1 MVVFAGTTV
10 RVVVVINILAR
21 RAVLSLL
28 RPHAAGTMLW
38 LVLGTPVALRGWR
51 LMMLWNTPLVVLRL
65 PVVLL
70 RLCRRLLM
78 RLAPGVLL
86 LLVLRSLIPGVI
98 RTVVL
103 RFLAIPLVM
112 LLMLLRFPRRVLM
125 RWAPSV
131 LLLMALPLLP
141 RVVLAAMLLVPPVV
155 LLLLL
160 PAVWLELRMLMR
172 LPPGVLLLVT
182 LLIPRIVL
190 AAMLVVMML
199 RLPPMM
205 LWLFPAILLWI
216 LLLPTAWLMRLV
228 LLLPTARLLGL
239 VPVLLRLF
247 LILLWPRVLRLL
259 VVLLRLISL
268 LLVTLLISLLLLVT
282 LLLVTLRGV
291 RVSVLF
297 ESLGRLVEI
306 LLPVHVAV
314 LVLCIVQPGRTFP
327 INVPDK
333 VVRVDEAELVR
344 DAAPLLLAEPGVRGV
359 LLLVLEDILVLV
371 QRVNERVHEVV
382 DSDLFDVTVL
392 ALVNANLL
400 DGLAM
405 VLWLLQSLVSK
416 SRVHVT
422 VLEPVPRVEP
432 EHALEL
438 HRRVVPIVRQPVPAV
453 PPAAVPATNR
463 ALLYARRALS
473 HVGVGGGA
481 GLLVGGVDSGAG
493 RVAADGAGPHGRQ
506 DPGVLGRVTGTAL
519 RRDLPLVRALP
530 LGEGVAVVVH
540 VLGGR
545 AHVVAP
551 VPVRLAARLS
561 GSGVSAPQAG
571 GFSIARLLFQ
581 RHSRIRSVCLDVV
594 ALG

>member
-1 MVVFAGTTV
+1 
-10 RVVVVINILAR
+10 
-21 RAVLSLL
+21 
-28 RPHAAGTMLW
+28 
-38 LVLGTPVALRGWR
+38 
-51 LMMLWNTPLVVLRL
+51 
-65 PVVLL
+65 
-70 RLCRRLLM
+70 
-78 RLAPGVLL
+78 
-86 LLVLRSLIPGVI
+86 
-98 RTVVL
+98 
-103 RFLAIPLVM
+103 
-112 LLMLLRFPRRVLM
+112 
-125 RWAPSV
+125 
-131 LLLMALPLLP
+131 
-141 RVVLAAMLLVPPVV
+141 
-155 LLLLL
+155 
-160 PAVWLELRMLMR
+160 
-172 LPPGVLLLVT
+172 
-182 LLIPRIVL
+182 
-190 AAMLVVMML
+190 
-199 RLPPMM
+199 MM
-205 LWLFPAILLWI
+205 LWLLPAILLLM
-216 LLLPTAWLMRLV
+216 LLLPTAWLL
-228 LLLPTARLLGL
+228 
-239 VPVLLRLF
+239 
-247 LILLWPRVLRLL
+247 LL

-282 LLLVTLRGV
+282 LLISLLLLVTLRGV

-400 DGLAM
+400 DGLAI

-481 GLLVGGVDSGAG
+481 SVLVGGGVDGGAG
-493 RVAADGAGPHGRQ
+493 RVAADGAGPRGRQ

-545 AHVVAP
+545 AHVVSP

-561 GSGVSAPQAG
+561 GYGVSAPQAG

-581 RHSRIRSVCLDVV
+581 RHSRIRSVGLDVV
-594 ALG
+594 ALSGVHAQRVRDHAPHHRGRALRGIRVAVVLVPDGAAVAHPHHQGEQVQPLQHRISLGYTVIL

>member
-51 LMMLWNTPLVVLRL
+51 RMMLWNTPLVVLRL

-86 LLVLRSLIPGVI
+86 LLVLWSLIPRVK

-112 LLMLLRFPRRVLM
+112 LLMLLRLPRCVLM

-131 LLLMALPLLP
+131 LLLMALLSLP

-160 PAVWLELRMLMR
+160 PAVWLVLRMLMR
-172 LPPGVLLLVT
+172 LPPGMLLLVT

-205 LWLFPAILLWI
+205 LLL
-216 LLLPTAWLMRLV
+216 
-228 LLLPTARLLGL
+228 
-239 VPVLLRLF
+239 LF

-333 VVRVDEAELVR
+333 IVRVDEAELVR

-453 PPAAVPATNR
+453 PPAAVPADR

-473 HVGVGGGA
+473 HMGVSGGA
-481 GLLVGGVDSGAG
+481 GLLVGGGVDGGAG
-493 RVAADGAGPHGRQ
+493 RVAADGAGPRGRQ

-519 RRDLPLVRALP
+519 RRDLPLVRA
-530 LGEGVAVVVH
+530 
-540 VLGGR
+540 
-545 AHVVAP
+545 
-551 VPVRLAARLS
+551 
-561 GSGVSAPQAG
+561 
-571 GFSIARLLFQ
+571 
-581 RHSRIRSVCLDVV
+581 
-594 ALG
+594 